1 MYNYMESY
9 ENCKLCPRECGVNRT
24 IKKGVCNSLE
34 KCRIVRAA
42 LHFWEEP
49 CISGVIDTEVSRME
63 GSKTELNKLEIN
75 ETKTCNMI
83 KRGSGTIFFE
93 GCSLGCVFC
102 QNYEI
107 SDGKSKYGVEVSV
120 DRLVE
125 IFFELKEKGAYN
137 INFVTPTHF
146 MPHIKMAI
154 IKAKE
159 QGFDLP
165 FVYNTSG
172 YEKVECLRELEGLI
186 DVYLPDMKYAYE
198 ESCMEDAETSNYTK
212 NIALTYSK
220 AKDYFEKSKEAIA
233 EMFRQVGTPQFD
245 ENGMIKKG
253 VIVRHL
259 ILPNHT
265 KNSMNVIEYLYN
277 TYGDDIYIS
286 IMNQYTPVKTHRMES
301 YPKIQRTITKREYEK
316 VIDFAL
322 NIGVKNAF
330 VQEGETCKESFIPD
344 FNGEGL

>member
-1 MYNYMESY
+1 MDNYMELY
-9 ENCKLCPRECGVNRT
+9 KNCKLCPRECGVNRN
-24 IKKGVCNSLE
+24 IQKGACNSLD
-34 KCRIVRAA
+34 KCKIVRAA

-49 CISGVIDTEVSRME
+49 CISGAID
-63 GSKTELNKLEIN
+63 
-75 ETKTCNMI
+75 MI

-107 SDGKSKYGVEVSV
+107 SDGKSEYGAEVSV

-165 FVYNTSG
+165 FIYNTSG
-172 YEKVECLRELEGLI
+172 YEKVECIKELDGLI
-186 DVYLPDMKYAYE
+186 DVYLPDMKYAE
-198 ESCMEDAETSNYTK
+198 ETMEEK
-212 NIALTYSK
+212 NIAFTYSK
-220 AKDYFEKSKEAIA
+220 AKDYFERSKEAIA
-233 EMFRQVGTPQFD
+233 EMYRQVGGPQFD

-253 VIVRHL
+253 VVVRHL

-265 KNSMNVIEYLYN
+265 KNSMKVIEYLYN
-277 TYGDDIYIS
+277 TYKDDIYIS
-286 IMNQYTPVKTHRMES
+286 IMNQYTPVKTPRMEV
-301 YPKIQRTITKREYEK
+301 YPKLQRTITKREYDK
-316 VIDFAL
+316 VVDYAL
-322 NIGVKNAF
+322 ELGVMNAF

>member
-1 MYNYMESY
+1 MEDIFNLYN
-9 ENCKLCPRECGVNRT
+9 NCILCPRECKVDRSEKT
-24 IKKGVCNSLE
+24 GVCKSSD
-34 KCRIVRAA
+34 KCKIARAA

-49 CISGVIDTEVSRME
+49 CISGKS
-63 GSKTELNKLEIN
+63 
-75 ETKTCNMI
+75 
-83 KRGSGTIFFE
+83 GSGTIFFE

-107 SDGKSKYGVEVSV
+107 SDSKEDHGVEVSV

-125 IFFELKEKGAYN
+125 IFFELKEKGANN

-154 IKAKE
+154 VKAKE

-172 YEKVECLRELEGLI
+172 YENVECLKELDGLI
-186 DVYLPDMKYAYE
+186 DVYLPDMKYGQVNGDSE
-198 ESCMEDAETSNYTK
+198 I
-212 NIALTYSK
+212 NIAMEYSK
-220 AKDYFEKSKEAIA
+220 AKDYFERSKEAIA
-233 EMFRQVGTPQFD
+233 EMYRQVGTPQFD
-245 ENGMIKKG
+245 ENGIIKKG

-265 KNSMNVIEYLYN
+265 KNSMKVIEYLYN
-277 TYGDDIYIS
+277 TYKDNIYIS
-286 IMNQYTPVKTHRMES
+286 IMNQYTPVKTARLEA
-301 YPKIQRTITKREYEK
+301 YPKLQRTITKREYDK

-322 NIGVKNAF
+322 ELGVKNAF
-330 VQEGETCKESFIPD
+330 IQEGETCSESFIPD
-344 FNGEGL
+344 FNGEGV

>member
-1 MYNYMESY
+1 MEDIFNLYNS
-9 ENCKLCPRECGVNRT
+9 CILCPRECKVDRSEKT
-24 IKKGVCNSLE
+24 GVCKSSD
-34 KCRIVRAA
+34 KCKIARAA

-49 CISGVIDTEVSRME
+49 CISGKS
-63 GSKTELNKLEIN
+63 
-75 ETKTCNMI
+75 
-83 KRGSGTIFFE
+83 GSGTIFFE

-107 SDGKSKYGVEVSV
+107 SDSKEDHGVEVSV

-125 IFFELKEKGAYN
+125 IFFELKEKGANN

-154 IKAKE
+154 VKAKE

-172 YEKVECLRELEGLI
+172 YENVECLKELDGLI
-186 DVYLPDMKYAYE
+186 DVYLPDMKYGQVNGDSE
-198 ESCMEDAETSNYTK
+198 I
-212 NIALTYSK
+212 NIAMEYSK
-220 AKDYFEKSKEAIA
+220 AKDYFERSKEAIA
-233 EMFRQVGTPQFD
+233 EMYRQVGTPQFD
-245 ENGMIKKG
+245 ENGIIKKG

-265 KNSMNVIEYLYN
+265 KNSMKVIEYLYN
-277 TYGDDIYIS
+277 TYKDNIYIS
-286 IMNQYTPVKTHRMES
+286 IMNQYTPVKTARLEA
-301 YPKIQRTITKREYEK
+301 YPKLQRTITKREYDK

-322 NIGVKNAF
+322 ELGVKNAF
-330 VQEGETCKESFIPD
+330 IQEGETCSESFIPD
-344 FNGEGL
+344 FNGEGV

>member
-1 MYNYMESY
+1 MKLY
-9 ENCKLCPRECGVNRT
+9 ENCILCPRECKVDRRSGLGFC
-24 IKKGVCNSLE
+24 KASD
-34 KCRIVRAA
+34 KCKIVRAA

-49 CISGVIDTEVSRME
+49 CISG
-63 GSKTELNKLEIN
+63 
-75 ETKTCNMI
+75 

-107 SDGKSKYGVEVSV
+107 SDGKSQYGVEISV

-125 IFFELKEKGAYN
+125 IFFELKEKGANN

-146 MPHIKMAI
+146 MPHIKEAI
-154 IKAKE
+154 IIAKS
-159 QGFDLP
+159 QGLDLP

-172 YEKVECLRELEGLI
+172 YEKVECLRELDGLI
-186 DVYLPDMKYAYE
+186 DVYLPDMKYVDVMDNIAYE
-198 ESCMEDAETSNYTK
+198 
-212 NIALTYSK
+212 YSK
-220 AKDYFEKSKEAIA
+220 ARDYFVYAKDALV

-245 ENGMIKKG
+245 ENGIIKNG

-265 KNSMNVIEYLYN
+265 KNSMRVIEYLYN
-277 TYGDDIYIS
+277 TYKDDIYIS
-286 IMNQYTPVKTHRMES
+286 IMNQYTPVKTLRMEN
-301 YPKIQRTITKREYEK
+301 YPKLQRPITKREYDK

-322 NIGVKNAF
+322 ELGVKNAF
-330 VQEGETCKESFIPD
+330 IQEGETFKESFIPAFD
-344 FNGEGL
+344 GEGVLH

>member
-1 MYNYMESY
+1 MDDYIKVY
-9 ENCKLCPRECGVNRT
+9 ENCKLCPRECNVDRRN
-24 IKKGVCNSLE
+24 KLGVCKVND
-34 KCRIVRAA
+34 KCKIVRVA

-49 CISGVIDTEVSRME
+49 CISGSE
-63 GSKTELNKLEIN
+63 
-75 ETKTCNMI
+75 
-83 KRGSGTIFFE
+83 GSGTIFFE

-107 SDGKSKYGVEVSV
+107 SDGKSEYGVEVSV

-125 IFFELKEKGAYN
+125 IFFELKEKGANN

-172 YEKVECLRELEGLI
+172 YEKVECIRELDGLI
-186 DVYLPDMKYAYE
+186 DVYLPDMKYAD
-198 ESCMEDAETSNYTK
+198 SIKSGP
-212 NIALTYSK
+212 NIAMDYSR

-233 EMFRQVGTPQFD
+233 EMIRQVGTPQFN
-245 ENGMIKKG
+245 ENGIIKKG

-265 KNSMNVIEYLYN
+265 KNSMKVIEYLYN
-277 TYGDDIYIS
+277 TYKDDIYIS
-286 IMNQYTPVKTHRMES
+286 IMNQYTPVKTTRMEG
-301 YPKIQRTITKREYEK
+301 YPKLQRTITKREYDK

-322 NIGVKNAF
+322 EIGVKNAF
-330 VQEGETCKESFIPD
+330 IQEGETCKESFIPD